1 MLTLRDLRVQFD
13 TPNGPVQAV
22 RGVDLDLA
30 PGEILGV
37 VGESGSGKSVTFLGM
52 LGLLPKSAKITGSA
66 KIEDTELVGASTK
79 SMRSIRG
86 QRVSMIFQD
95 PLSALNPVH
104 RVGDQIVEMIRSH
117 QDVSKKSA
125 AASAVDLLGTVGI
138 PQPKQ
143 RAEQYP
149 HEFSGGMRQRV
160 MIAMAIANDPQVLIA
175 DEPTTA
181 LDVTVQAQIL
191 EVIDDLRAQMGMAVV
206 MITHDLGVIA
216 RVADRVQVM
225 YAGRVVERTNVESLF
240 SNPTHPYTEGLL
252 RSIPL
257 LGHQRLLPIPGSP
270 PNMLRPPSGCAFR
283 PRCPYA
289 LDECAGDVPELR
301 ARRPGGVGLCARSDA
316 EPRSA
321 DMTDANS
328 ETLLQVRDLTKTFE
342 VKTTKGLR
350 SIKLPVQAVSQVSF
364 DIEAGE
370 TFGLVGESGS
380 GKTTV
385 GRCLLRLIEPTSGSV
400 EFKGVDIAGLS
411 RSQMRPIRRQMQI
424 VFQDPQASL
433 DPRLTVGSAIAEPLR
448 IQKVDGDHRAKV
460 AELLELVGLSPDHA
474 GRFPHEFSG
483 GQRQRVGIAR
493 ALALDPE
500 FVVLDEPVS
509 ALDVSIQA
517 GVVNLLQ
524 DLQER
529 LGLSYLFIA
538 HDLSIVRH
546 ISHRVAVMYLGKIV
560 EIAKADELYERPSHP
575 YTVALLSAVPEADP
589 EIERTRQRI
598 MLVGD
603 VPSPIDP
610 PSGCRFRTRCPK
622 AQSLCAEEEPELIDR
637 GAGHPV
643 ACHFPEEVGV
653 AVGEAVSFEPPN

>member
-1 MLTLRDLRVQFD
+1 MTSEKASVLTLRDLRVQFD

-143 RAEQYP
+143 RADQYP

-191 EVIDDLRAQMGMAVV
+191 EVIDDLRDQMGMAVV

-240 SNPTHPYTEGLL
+240 SDPTHPYTEGLL

-289 LDECAGDVPELR
+289 LEECAGDVPEL
-301 ARRPGGVGLCARSDA
+301 
-316 EPRSA
+316 
-321 DMTDANS
+321 
-328 ETLLQVRDLTKTFE
+328 
-342 VKTTKGLR
+342 
-350 SIKLPVQAVSQVSF
+350 
-364 DIEAGE
+364 
-370 TFGLVGESGS
+370 
-380 GKTTV
+380 
-385 GRCLLRLIEPTSGSV
+385 
-400 EFKGVDIAGLS
+400 
-411 RSQMRPIRRQMQI
+411 
-424 VFQDPQASL
+424 
-433 DPRLTVGSAIAEPLR
+433 
-448 IQKVDGDHRAKV
+448 
-460 AELLELVGLSPDHA
+460 
-474 GRFPHEFSG
+474 
-483 GQRQRVGIAR
+483 
-493 ALALDPE
+493 
-500 FVVLDEPVS
+500 EPVGPAES
-509 ALDVSIQA
+509 ACVRAATLNL
-517 GVVNLLQ
+517 GVL
-524 DLQER
+524 
-529 LGLSYLFIA
+529 
-538 HDLSIVRH
+538 
-546 ISHRVAVMYLGKIV
+546 
-560 EIAKADELYERPSHP
+560 
-575 YTVALLSAVPEADP
+575 T
-589 EIERTRQRI
+589 
-598 MLVGD
+598 
-603 VPSPIDP
+603 
-610 PSGCRFRTRCPK
+610 
-622 AQSLCAEEEPELIDR
+622 
-637 GAGHPV
+637 
-643 ACHFPEEVGV
+643 
-653 AVGEAVSFEPPN
+653 